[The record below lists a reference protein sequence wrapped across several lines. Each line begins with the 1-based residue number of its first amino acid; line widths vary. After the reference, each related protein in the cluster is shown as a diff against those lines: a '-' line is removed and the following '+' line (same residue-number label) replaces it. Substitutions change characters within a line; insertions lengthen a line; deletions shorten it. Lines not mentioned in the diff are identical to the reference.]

1 MVTPAVCGDMDRH
14 QSPRHQLVGHCG
26 GWYVAGSEV
35 RHPEG
40 QRLGSSEEK
49 MIKRQKQ
56 DPIMSGQNF
65 FWKSFAGAGVAE
77 LAGPNLCNIR
87 DDDRYSTL
95 LYTMHFETINA
106 FSSHTK
112 PR

>member
-1 MVTPAVCGDMDRH
+1 M
-14 QSPRHQLVGHCG
+14 S
-26 GWYVAGSEV
+26 
-35 RHPEG
+35 HPEG

-56 DPIMSGQNF
+56 DPVVSGAEL